1 MELSCWIRA
10 VKDLA
15 FYLGYPLHNFLEFVS
30 YNVVLMTGMHIFLR
44 KLMRN
49 RLSHTLISFLIIF
62 VVSLGTSLAGSL
74 VCPPGCPD
82 CAVVP
87 ACCGEMDDAAESR
100 GMADHLPGP
109 SGCSHDGICLDGFQ
123 PNNVS
128 AASNGTLKYETTLG
142 LSPLSFGVYPDL
154 VSIAIVPVPL
164 ESPIEQFPTLYLRIC
179 SFLI

>member
-1 MELSCWIRA
+1 MELSCWIMA

-15 FYLGYPLHNFLEFVS
+15 FYLGDRWHNFLEFVS
-30 YNVVLMTGMHIFLR
+30 YNVVLTIRVYLILR
-44 KLMRN
+44 KLMRS
-49 RLSHTLISFLIIF
+49 RLSDTLISFLIIF

-87 ACCGEMDDAAESR
+87 ACCAEMDDGAETR

-109 SGCSHDGICLDGFQ
+109 SGCSHDGICLDGFL
-123 PNNVS
+123 PNDVS
-128 AASNGTLKYETTLG
+128 AASNGTLKYESTLV
-142 LSPLSFGVYPDL
+142 LSPLSFRVYPDL
-154 VSIAIVPVPL
+154 VSIAVVPVPL
-164 ESPIEQFPTLYLRIC
+164 ESPIEQFPSLYLRIC